1 MKSGDMVQFSVSD
14 TGIGIKE
21 ENVGKLFRK
30 FEQLDSGYTRKSK
43 GTGLGLAISKQL
55 VELHGGKIMVESRY
69 GKGVHSAFLYRFH
82 QKTTETLPTDSM

>member
-1 MKSGDMVQFSVSD
+1 MKYHGFEDGGTVTISARKSGDMVQFSVSD

-43 GTGLGLAISKQL
+43 GIGLGLAISKL
-55 VELHGGKIMVESRY
+55 CLRIACK
-69 GKGVHSAFLYRFH
+69 
-82 QKTTETLPTDSM
+82 